1 MRRPSFLASFLIAV
15 TASALAQT
23 PAPSIK
29 NAQSLFER
37 YVRLE
42 AAFNPSVADLYADG
56 ALIKNKRVYP
66 VGPARELT
74 MPAPK
79 YKELIRQSMPLAK
92 ERGDRSTY
100 SGVNYTPEG
109 SNIRITAVRF
119 SELKKYS
126 SPISLLVGPSKT
138 GTWLILEELS
148 ESRP

>member
-1 MRRPSFLASFLIAV
+1 MRRPLFLAALLFAV
-15 TASALAQT
+15 TAFASAQT
-23 PAPSIK
+23 PASSLEE
-29 NAQSLFER
+29 AQRLFER

-42 AAFNPSVADLYADG
+42 TAFDPSVADLYADE

-66 VGPARELT
+66 IGPPRELT

-79 YKELIRQSMPLAK
+79 YKELVRQSMPLAK
-92 ERGDRSTY
+92 KRGDRSTY
-100 SGVNYTPEG
+100 SSVTYTPEG

-126 SPISLLVGPSKT
+126 SPISLLVGASKT
-138 GTWLILEELS
+138 GAWLILEELS